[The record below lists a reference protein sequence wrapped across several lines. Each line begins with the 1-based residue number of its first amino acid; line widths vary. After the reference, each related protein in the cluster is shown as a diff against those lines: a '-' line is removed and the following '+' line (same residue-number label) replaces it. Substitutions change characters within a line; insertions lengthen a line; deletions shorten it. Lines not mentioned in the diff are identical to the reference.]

1 VLALPRPG
9 GAARGGAV
17 GVAGQGGGER
27 PAIGKAPERAAVAL
41 RADVIIPARDE
52 EESIARA
59 VAALDPALVSRV
71 IVVDNGSRDRTAEAA
86 RRAGA
91 LVVSEPRRGYGA
103 ACLAGL
109 AFLRSRPPD
118 AVAFLDA
125 DLSEDPAQ
133 LPELLAPIRDGRA
146 DLVIGSRTLGER
158 EAGSLTPVQAFGN
171 RLATV
176 LLRALFGARF
186 TDLGPFRAIRWQ
198 ALERL
203 RMRDRGYGWT
213 VEMQAR
219 AARAGLRC
227 AEIPVRH
234 RVRRAGRSKV
244 AGTLRGVLGAGI
256 QIPLTIVRVRLG
268 G

>member
-1 VLALPRPG
+1 LEA
-9 GAARGGAV
+9 GASGSAGART
-17 GVAGQGGGER
+17 
-27 PAIGKAPERAAVAL
+27 AL
-41 RADVIIPARDE
+41 RVDVVIPARDE

-59 VAALDPALVSRV
+59 VAAIDPALVSRV
-71 IVVDNGSRDRTAEAA
+71 IVVDNGSRDRTAETA

-91 LVVSEPRRGYGA
+91 TVVSEPRRGYGA

-109 AFLRSRPPD
+109 AFVRERPPD
-118 AVAFLDA
+118 VVAFLDA

-133 LPELLAPIRDGRA
+133 LPALIEPIRSGRA
-146 DLVIGSRTLGER
+146 DLVIGSRTLGDR
-158 EAGSLTPVQAFGN
+158 EAGSLTPVQEFGN
-171 RLATV
+171 RLATTM
-176 LLRALFGARF
+176 LRALFGARF
-186 TDLGPFRAIRWQ
+186 SDLGPFRAIRWE

-203 RMRDRGYGWT
+203 KMRDRGYGWT

-219 AARAGLRC
+219 AARAGLSC

-244 AGTLRGVLGAGI
+244 AGTLRGVLGAGMK
-256 QIPLTIVRVRLG
+256 IPLTIVRVRLG

>member
-1 VLALPRPG
+1 
-9 GAARGGAV
+9 
-17 GVAGQGGGER
+17 
-27 PAIGKAPERAAVAL
+27 
-41 RADVIIPARDE
+41 VIIPARDE
-52 EESIARA
+52 EESVGRA
-59 VAALDPALVSRV
+59 VESVPGALVSRV

-91 LVVSEPRRGYGA
+91 VVVSEPRRGYGA

-118 AVAFLDA
+118 VVAFVDA
-125 DLSEDPAQ
+125 DLSDDPAQ
-133 LPELLAPIRDGRA
+133 LPALLAPIREGRA

-158 EAGSLTPVQAFGN
+158 EPGSLTPVQEFGN
-171 RLATV
+171 RLATL
-176 LLRALFGARF
+176 LLRLLFGARY
-186 TDLGPFRAIRWQ
+186 TDLGPFRAIRWE

-203 RMRDRGYGWT
+203 GMRDRGYGWT

-219 AARAGLRC
+219 AARAGLEC

-234 RVRRAGRSKV
+234 RRRRAGRSKV
-244 AGTLRGVLGAGI
+244 AGTLGGMLGAGFE
-256 QIPLTIVRVRLG
+256 IPLTILRVRLG

>member
-1 VLALPRPG
+1 VVEGLAPACVARVVL
-9 GAARGGAV
+9 
-17 GVAGQGGGER
+17 
-27 PAIGKAPERAAVAL
+27 
-41 RADVIIPARDE
+41 
-52 EESIARA
+52 
-59 VAALDPALVSRV
+59 
-71 IVVDNGSRDRTAEAA
+71 VDNGSRDRTAEVA

-91 LVVSEPRRGYGA
+91 IVVSEPRRGYGA

-109 AFLRSRPPD
+109 AFLRAGPPEV
-118 AVAFLDA
+118 VAFLDA

-133 LPELLAPIRDGRA
+133 LAELLAPIAEGRA
-146 DLVIGSRTLGER
+146 DLVIGSRVLGER

-171 RLATV
+171 RLAT
-176 LLRALFGARF
+176 LMLRALFGARY
-186 TDLGPFRAIRWQ
+186 TDLGPFRAIRWE

-227 AEIPVRH
+227 AEVPVRH
-234 RVRRAGRSKV
+234 RVRAAGRSKV
-244 AGTLRGVLGAGI
+244 AGTLAGVLGAGI
-256 QIPLTIVRVRLG
+256 KIPLTILRVRLG

>member
-1 VLALPRPG
+1 M
-9 GAARGGAV
+9 
-17 GVAGQGGGER
+17 
-27 PAIGKAPERAAVAL
+27 
-41 RADVIIPARDE
+41 RADVVIPARDE
-52 EESIARA
+52 EESIARVVGSLEGA
-59 VAALDPALVSRV
+59 PVSRV

-91 LVVSEPRRGYGA
+91 TVVSEPRRGYGA

-109 AFLRSRPPD
+109 AFLRARPPD
-118 AVAFLDA
+118 VVAFLDA

-133 LPELLAPIRDGRA
+133 LTELLAPIFEGRA

-158 EAGSLTPVQAFGN
+158 EPGSLTPVQEFGN
-171 RLATV
+171 RLATTM
-176 LLRALFGARF
+176 LRVLFGARF
-186 TDLGPFRAIRWQ
+186 TDLGPFRAVRWE

-203 RMRDRGYGWT
+203 GMRDRGYGWT

-244 AGTLRGVLGAGI
+244 SGTLAGMLGAGWK
-256 QIPLTIVRVRLG
+256 IPLTILRVRLG